1 MSEIPPKQD
10 EVGGPLAPSPND
22 QPESVPPQGAAGPT
36 PDEARTTPDHPA
48 GTLDSG
54 AEPVVCTAQGGHE
67 PIAPDTV
74 PLASPPCSMPEPPP
88 PPSPS
93 GPVGQMQEGS
103 IQRAKV
109 VEVRPDGVLFNLGDR
124 FHGSVPLIEFA
135 GHPTPKPGDEISV
148 ITERFNPETGE
159 VVLSKRHADEELF
172 WQSVQPGDLL
182 EGVVTGMNKGGL
194 DIDIGGARAF
204 LPASQVD
211 LRRIKD
217 ISVLIGEHVQCVVA
231 QVDRTTKDLIV
242 SRRKAMERE
251 REQERRKLLQNLT
264 EGEVCTGRVSNITD
278 YGAFVT
284 VSGVDGLVHIT
295 DLSWG
300 RVKHPAEV
308 VQVGQEVSVRILKVD
323 QEKGKVSLSIR
334 QATPDPWE
342 TVESKYPVGS
352 RITARIARLADFGAF
367 VQLEPGVDALLP
379 LSEMSWSHRVN
390 SPADIVKVGDELEL
404 AILKV
409 EPAKQRISVG
419 LKQTTEDPWTT
430 VDARFPVNEI
440 VKGKV
445 SKIMDFGC
453 FVEIAPGMEG
463 LVHISELSVR
473 RVNAVSDVVKEGQEV
488 DVRILKIDKEA
499 QRISLSMRPAPK
511 LRLDEQVD
519 SGRAKAKTARKKPLR
534 GGLTSHFDW

>member
-10 EVGGPLAPSPND
+10 EVGGPSAPSPND
-22 QPESVPPQGAAGPT
+22 QPECAPPQGAAGPT
-36 PDEARTTPDHPA
+36 PDEARTAPDNPA

-54 AEPVVCTAQGGHE
+54 AEPVVCTAHGDHE
-67 PIAPDTV
+67 PIAPDTA

-148 ITERFNPETGE
+148 ITERFYPETGE

-284 VSGVDGLVHIT
+284 VNGVDGLVHIT

-390 SPADIVKVGDELEL
+390 NPADIVKVGDELEL

-463 LVHISELSVR
+463 LVHISELSLR

>member
-1 MSEIPPKQD
+1 
-10 EVGGPLAPSPND
+10 
-22 QPESVPPQGAAGPT
+22 
-36 PDEARTTPDHPA
+36 
-48 GTLDSG
+48 
-54 AEPVVCTAQGGHE
+54 
-67 PIAPDTV
+67 
-74 PLASPPCSMPEPPP
+74 
-88 PPSPS
+88 
-93 GPVGQMQEGS
+93 MQEGS

-148 ITERFNPETGE
+148 ITERFYPETGE

-284 VSGVDGLVHIT
+284 VNGVDGLVHIT

-390 SPADIVKVGDELEL
+390 NPADIVKVGDELEL

-430 VDARFPVNEI
+430 VDARFTVNEI

-463 LVHISELSVR
+463 LVHISELSLR

>member
-1 MSEIPPKQD
+1 
-10 EVGGPLAPSPND
+10 
-22 QPESVPPQGAAGPT
+22 
-36 PDEARTTPDHPA
+36 
-48 GTLDSG
+48 
-54 AEPVVCTAQGGHE
+54 
-67 PIAPDTV
+67 
-74 PLASPPCSMPEPPP
+74 
-88 PPSPS
+88 
-93 GPVGQMQEGS
+93 MQEGS

-148 ITERFNPETGE
+148 ITERFYPETGE

-284 VSGVDGLVHIT
+284 VNGVDGLVHIT

-390 SPADIVKVGDELEL
+390 NPADIVKVGDELEL

-463 LVHISELSVR
+463 LVHISELSLR